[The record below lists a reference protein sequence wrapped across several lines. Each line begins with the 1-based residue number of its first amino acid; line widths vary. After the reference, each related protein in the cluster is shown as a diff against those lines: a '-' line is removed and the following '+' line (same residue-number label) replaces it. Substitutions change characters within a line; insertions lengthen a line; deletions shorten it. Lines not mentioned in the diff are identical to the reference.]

1 MKTFRNILLVVLAIS
16 FVVFSCKKD
25 EEEAE
30 PVPQTIQVNLGNDT
44 AICSGISLTLDAGN
58 QGSTYSWSTGETSQ
72 QIVIDSSGEYWVMVT
87 KGEATGNDTIT
98 INMQYPPEIVNLGND
113 ITLSYGD
120 SLVLDAG
127 NPGSSYAWSTGE
139 SSQSI
144 TVDTAGMFWVK
155 VDGCGSSASDTID
168 VSMVY
173 PTIKV
178 ETDFGDFRIWLY
190 AQTVLHRANMISLAN
205 QHFYDSLTFHR
216 IVYDFVVQGGDPQG
230 DGFGGPG
237 YTLPAE
243 IVPGLNHVY
252 GAVGAARQSDEYN
265 PDRDSNGSQYYIVS
279 NPDGTS
285 FLDGNYSV
293 FGFVFSGM
301 DVVFEISEVE
311 VDGNSHPL
319 ETVYM
324 NTVSVEEF
332 SAQQLEDDF

>member
-1 MKTFRNILLVVLAIS
+1 MVLAIS

-25 EEEAE
+25 EEKAD

-44 AICSGISLTLDAGN
+44 AICSGTSLTLDAGI
-58 QGSTYSWSTGETSQ
+58 QDATFSWSTGETSQ
-72 QIVIDSSGEYWVMVT
+72 QIVIDSPGEYWVLVT
-87 KGEATGNDTIT
+87 KGEATGNDTIA

-144 TVDTAGMFWVK
+144 TVDTAGIYWVK
-155 VDGCGSSASDTID
+155 ADGCGSTASDTIEI
-168 VSMVY
+168 SMVY

-216 IVYDFVVQGGDPQG
+216 IVYNFVVQGGDPQG

-252 GAVGAARQSDEYN
+252 GAVGAARQSDYYN
-265 PDRDSNGSQYYIVS
+265 PERDSNGSQYYIVD
-279 NPDGTS
+279 NPDGTH
-285 FLDGNYSV
+285 FLDTLYSV

-301 DVVFEISEVE
+301 DAVYEMSQVE
-311 VDGNSHPL
+311 VDTNAMPL

-324 NTVSVEEF
+324 NTVRVEEL
-332 SAQQLEDDF
+332 SAQELEEDFGFVIP